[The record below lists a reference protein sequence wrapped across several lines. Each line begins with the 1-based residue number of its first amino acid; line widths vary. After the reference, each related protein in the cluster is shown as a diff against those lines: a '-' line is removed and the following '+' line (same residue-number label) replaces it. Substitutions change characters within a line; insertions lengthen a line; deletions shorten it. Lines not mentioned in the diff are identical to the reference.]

1 MYKSLGFNQFFDAN
15 HYNMEN
21 KEEVLS
27 YGLMDK
33 PFFKESIPMLET
45 LKQPFYTKFITV
57 SHHFPYAMDQE
68 KQQSASIRQVMLPLI
83 VTSKLHA
90 MPMRRLK
97 SFSII

>member
-1 MYKSLGFNQFFDAN
+1 ISAVFHGNYKSFWNRDQMYKALGFNQFFDAS

-57 SHHFPYAMDQE
+57 SNH
-68 KQQSASIRQVMLPLI
+68 
-83 VTSKLHA
+83 
-90 MPMRRLK
+90 
-97 SFSII
+97 